1 MDLKNM
7 NKTDKKI
14 ENFSR
19 EELLKYIEDL
29 HAFIDN
35 FMNTANKQLLDCID
49 NVEKIVKDNE
59 SGNWWKNED

>member
-1 MDLKNM
+1 M
-7 NKTDKKI
+7 NKTYKKI

-59 SGNWWKNED
+59 SGDWWKNED